1 MRVIIIGGGKTT
13 YFLARQ
19 FAGKGYYLT
28 LINQDAAEARKLSRQ
43 LKATVIVGDGCSLQV
58 QAEAQARQ
66 ADIVIAL
73 LARDE
78 DNLVACQLASEVYGV
93 PRTIALINDPENT
106 DIFQQLGVSA
116 TISAAQLIAQVVEEE
131 AGFEDIINLMPIAQG
146 RVNVTEILLTRQA
159 PVIGKTLRQIALP
172 DNSLVAAVIRDEE
185 VIIPHGDT
193 QLALYD
199 RLLIITEPDNHGQV
213 LHQLTGADAG

>member
-1 MRVIIIGGGKTT
+1 
-13 YFLARQ
+13 
-19 FAGKGYYLT
+19 
-28 LINQDAAEARKLSRQ
+28 
-43 LKATVIVGDGCSLQV
+43 
-58 QAEAQARQ
+58 
-66 ADIVIAL
+66 
-73 LARDE
+73 
-78 DNLVACQLASEVYGV
+78 VACQLASEVYGV
-93 PRTIALINDPENT
+93 PRTVALINDPENA

-172 DNSLVAAVIRDEE
+172 DNSLVAAVIRDKE

-193 QLALYD
+193 PLVLYD
-199 RLLIITEPDNHGQV
+199 RLLIITEPDNHAQV